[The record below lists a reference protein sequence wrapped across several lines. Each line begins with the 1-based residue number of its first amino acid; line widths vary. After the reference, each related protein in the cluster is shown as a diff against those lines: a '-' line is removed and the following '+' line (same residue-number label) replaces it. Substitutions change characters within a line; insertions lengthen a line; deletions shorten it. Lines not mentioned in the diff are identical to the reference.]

1 MKTVKNPKVNLDKLI
16 VTYHYRIKDSNKKLV
31 KSLMH
36 KSGLV
41 NLVWNYCN
49 DIQQQAVKRC
59 RPWLSAFDLSNL
71 TSGTSKE
78 IDLHSA
84 SIQAVCEEYA
94 TRRSQFNKPFLKFR
108 TNKKDRS
115 LPWIPFKASAIKVDD
130 KGTFSFMG
138 LKLKTWYSREID
150 KRAVIKTGSIN
161 RDSCG
166 KWFISVV
173 CELKFSS
180 KEEQENYQLSLTS
193 KGQNLTAIDPGL
205 NPMLT
210 FSIEQPDGSIIY
222 KEIEPQKYYKNLQD
236 KLAKF
241 QRAKKKKQTKILHKK
256 IKNKRKDFNHKLANE
271 LIKDNYTIINTDL
284 NIAKLKKGKLKGH
297 AKAWSD
303 IGLGELRVTLR
314 TKAKKH
320 NVKYIEVSES
330 ILKSTQTCSCC
341 KAMTG
346 PRGRKGLGVSSWACL
361 KCGRHHERN
370 QNSADNHRLAY
381 KESLRDDSKILPKKE
396 LKNKVSLTI
405 LDKECLQRES
415 PSL

>member
-1 MKTVKNPKVNLDKLI
+1 MKTVKNSKVNLDKI
-16 VTYHYRIKDSNKKLV
+16 IITYQYRVKDSNKKLI

-150 KRAVIKTGSIN
+150 KRAVIKTGTIN

-193 KGQNLTAIDPGL
+193 KGQNITAIDPGL
-205 NPMLT
+205 NPMMT
-210 FSIEQPDGSIIY
+210 YSIEQPDGSIAY
-222 KEIEPQKYYKNLQD
+222 KEVEPQKHYRNLQD

-241 QRAKKKKQTKILHKK
+241 QRARKQKQVKNLHKK
-256 IKNKRKDFNHKLANE
+256 IKNQRKDFTNKLVNE
-271 LIKDNYTIINTDL
+271 LVKENHTIINSDIS
-284 NIAKLKKGKLKGH
+284 IAKLMKSKLKGH

-303 IGLGELRVTLR
+303 LGLGNFRVALKS
-314 TKAKKH
+314 KAKKH
-320 NVKYIEVSES
+320 NVKYEEISER
-330 ILKSTQTCSCC
+330 ILISTQTCSHC
-341 KAMTG
+341 KSLTG
-346 PRGRKGLGVSSWACL
+346 PRGRKGLSVSCWVCSQ
-361 KCGRHHERN
+361 CGSHHLRN

-381 KESLRDDSKILPKKE
+381 KESLIPKDM
-396 LKNKVSLTI
+396 NSSVSLTI

>member
-1 MKTVKNPKVNLDKLI
+1 MKKVKTPKIKEEKI
-16 VTYHYRIKDSNKKLV
+16 IMTYHYRIKDSNKKLN

-49 DIQQQAVKRC
+49 DIQQQAVYKC

-84 SIQAVCEEYA
+84 SIQAICEEYA
-94 TRRSQFNKPFLKFR
+94 TRRSQFNKPYLKFR
-108 TNKKDRS
+108 TNKKNRS
-115 LPWIPFKASAIKVDD
+115 LPWIPFKASAVKVDD

-138 LKLKTWYSREID
+138 LKLKTWYSKEID
-150 KRAVIKTGSIN
+150 NRAVIKTGSIN
-161 RDSCG
+161 RDNCG
-166 KWFISVV
+166 KWYISVV
-173 CELKFSS
+173 CELKFKS
-180 KEEQENYQLSLTS
+180 KEEKDNYQLSLTT

-210 FSIEQPDGSIIY
+210 YSIEQPDGSVIY
-222 KEIEPQKYYKNLQD
+222 KEIEPQKHYRNLQEKVG
-236 KLAKF
+236 KL
-241 QRAKKKKQTKILHKK
+241 QRAKKKKQVKLLNKK
-256 IKNKRKDFNHKLANE
+256 IKNKRKDFTNKLANE
-271 LIKDNYTIINTDL
+271 LIKENHTIINTDL
-284 NIAKLKKGKLKGH
+284 NISKLKKGKLKGH

-303 IGLGELRVTLR
+303 VGLGQLKITLR

-320 NVKYIEVSES
+320 NVKYIEVSEM
-330 ILKSTQTCSCC
+330 ILKSTQTCSNC

-361 KCGRHHERN
+361 KCGRHHNRN
-370 QNSADNHRLAY
+370 ENSADNHRLAY
-381 KESLRDDSKILPKKE
+381 KESLKVKE
-396 LKNKVSLTI
+396 LNKTEEELKSKVSPTI
-405 LDKECLQRES
+405 LDIECPQGES